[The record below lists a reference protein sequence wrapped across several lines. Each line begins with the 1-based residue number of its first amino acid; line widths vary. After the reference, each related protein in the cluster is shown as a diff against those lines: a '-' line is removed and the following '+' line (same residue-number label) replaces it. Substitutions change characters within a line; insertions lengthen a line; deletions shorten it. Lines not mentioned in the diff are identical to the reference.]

1 MCSSDLRAALRSLGI
16 ARSQR
21 GIGLNRMVRHRITME
36 GEESAP
42 VNIAGDEEEEPVFGL
57 RDLLGTLLDRQTL
70 PHVLLLTLLS
80 SGLFALTSMTDGA
93 YELTSLAFL
102 SLSLGYALTA
112 VLTRFGFVHDWVR
125 TDASEVQATGGIKG
139 LALRSAKV

>member
-1 MCSSDLRAALRSLGI
+1 
-16 ARSQR
+16 
-21 GIGLNRMVRHRITME
+21 ME
-36 GEESAP
+36 GEQSAP

-112 VLTRFGFVHDWVR
+112 VLTRIG
-125 TDASEVQATGGIKG
+125 
-139 LALRSAKV
+139 

>member
-1 MCSSDLRAALRSLGI
+1 
-16 ARSQR
+16 
-21 GIGLNRMVRHRITME
+21 MVRHRITME
-36 GEESAP
+36 GEESP
-42 VNIAGDEEEEPVFGL
+42 PEEIVGEEEEEPVFGL
-57 RDLLGTLLDRQTL
+57 RDLLGTLLNRQTL

-80 SGLFALTSMTDGA
+80 TGLFALTRMTDGA

-125 TDASEVQATGGIKG
+125 TDASGLETTGGVKG
-139 LALRSAKV
+139 LALRSLKVPAIAAVSADRWHSEGNRAQR